1 MIYKTLYFF
10 LFISFIYSKTDVV
23 VLSQNVGTIIDV
35 HENRFYRI
43 FPNEKGFKNA
53 QFIQLS
59 KTVYK
64 VSFTKIIDKKTVIDS
79 LILNKIE
86 FEKLQNKVN
95 SKPIFTKKDRTA
107 MYKGM
112 DFLKAE
118 EIILDIKKPQ
128 YVVLNYSRGK
138 TLKGTLKRVFE
149 NKLYVQTPT
158 SIEFVNLEN
167 LDKIQYRITTDKY
180 NFLRSYIY
188 TFTGL
193 SGLGVAN
200 VYNNQRPTV
209 LNDYGIPRKDLVR
222 YRQLFGI
229 VIGLIFSS
237 EVFDAV
243 ATLLTPTESVILSEA
258 EFDRKNINK

>member
-1 MIYKTLYFF
+1 MIYKILYFI
-10 LFISFIYSKTDVV
+10 LLISSLYSKTNVV

-43 FPNEKGFKNA
+43 FPNEEGFKNA

-59 KTVYK
+59 KTEYK
-64 VSFTKIIDKKTVIDS
+64 INFTKIINKRTAIDS
-79 LILNKIE
+79 LILNEAE
-86 FEKLQNKVN
+86 FKTLQNMVN

-112 DFLKAE
+112 DFLRAE

-138 TLKGTLKRVFE
+138 TLKGTLKKVYK

-158 SIEFVNLEN
+158 GIESVELEK
-167 LDKIQYRITTDKY
+167 LDKIQYRIMTDKY
-180 NFLRSYIY
+180 NFMKSYAY

-193 SGLGVAN
+193 TGLVLAN
-200 VYNNQRPTV
+200 IYNNQRPTV

-243 ATLLTPTESVILSEA
+243 ATLLTPKESVILSEA

>member
-1 MIYKTLYFF
+1 MIYKTLYSF
-10 LFISFIYSKTDVV
+10 LLISAVYGKTDVI

-35 HENRFYRI
+35 HENRFYNI

-59 KTVYK
+59 ENEYK
-64 VSFTKIIDKKTVIDS
+64 VNFTKVIKKNSVMDN
-79 LILNKIE
+79 LILNEVE
-86 FEKLQNKVN
+86 FKNLQDVVN
-95 SKPIFTKKDRTA
+95 SKPVFTKKDRTA

-112 DFLKAE
+112 DFLRAE

-138 TLKGTLKRVFE
+138 TLKGTLKRVFK

-158 SIEFVNLEN
+158 SIESVELEK

-180 NFLRSYIY
+180 NFLSSYVY

-193 SGLGVAN
+193 SGLALAN
-200 VYNNQRPTV
+200 VYNKQRPTV

-222 YRQLFGI
+222 YRQLIGI

>member
-1 MIYKTLYFF
+1 MKKHFYI
-10 LFISFIYSKTDVV
+10 FII
-23 VLSQNVGTIIDV
+23 LIIFS
-35 HENRFYRI
+35 NNI
-43 FPNEKGFKNA
+43 
-53 QFIQLS
+53 
-59 KTVYK
+59 
-64 VSFTKIIDKKTVIDS
+64 
-79 LILNKIE
+79 
-86 FEKLQNKVN
+86 
-95 SKPIFTKKDRTA
+95 
-107 MYKGM
+107 
-112 DFLKAE
+112 LKAD
-118 EIILDIKKPQ
+118 DISN
-128 YVVLNYSRGK
+128 L
-138 TLKGTLKRVFE
+138 TELADKGDAIAQNNLGHYY
-149 NKLYVQTPT
+149 LYR
-158 SIEFVNLEN
+158 SDNNLEN

-193 SGLGVAN
+193 SGLAVAN

>member
-1 MIYKTLYFF
+1 MIYKILCS
-10 LFISFIYSKTDVV
+10 LLLISAINGSTDVV
-23 VLSQNVGTIIDV
+23 VLSQNVGAIIDV
-35 HENRFYRI
+35 HENRFYKI
-43 FPNEKGFKNA
+43 FPDEKGFKNA
-53 QFIQLS
+53 QIIQLS
-59 KTVYK
+59 KKDYK
-64 VSFTKIIDKKTVIDS
+64 VNFTKVIKKTSVMDD
-79 LILNKIE
+79 LILNEVE
-86 FEKLQNKVN
+86 FKNLQDMVN
-95 SKPIFTKKDRTA
+95 SKPVFTKKDRTA

-112 DFLKAE
+112 DFLRAE

-138 TLKGTLKRVFE
+138 TLKGTLKRVFK

-158 SIEFVNLEN
+158 SIESVELEK

-180 NFLRSYIY
+180 NFLRSYVY

-193 SGLGVAN
+193 SGLALAN